1 MSDRPDSTGA
11 ADSAADEPRYRHIKR
26 PEWGEAEVIERRA
39 DRCVLRFADGVE
51 RTIGKRFYH
60 LVHLVSEP
68 SEDHGPSLE
77 PPGEPQEA
85 PPATEPQEAGQ
96 EPASMDF
103 AAQLEVFKAIHP
115 GGFEDSGYRDRY
127 RVRREGDRS
136 KRQVDPLLAAA
147 AFQLGRPA
155 FDRPRAKR
163 SPADVHKAVIDLLDT
178 TSLVTAAEV
187 ATPLGE
193 FNRRRLA
200 TFATALR
207 NLLFG
212 MQSFEVRLER
222 WVEVLHHGGVKH
234 VGWPLVTLL
243 PALVHPREQ
252 QFVRPVVLQRLGA
265 NLGQGDHVFRKPSP
279 EGYSWYA
286 KVAAVAQAELTVAGL
301 EPRDLFDVLLFA
313 NVTLGKDGLAAWER
327 IRAER

>member
-1 MSDRPDSTGA
+1 MSDRPDSTDT
-11 ADSAADEPRYRHIKR
+11 ADNADEPRYRHSKR
-26 PEWGEAEVIERRA
+26 PEWGEAVVVERRA
-39 DRCVLRFADGVE
+39 DRCVLRFEDGVE

-60 LVHLVSEP
+60 LVHLVADP
-68 SEDHGPSLE
+68 SEDEGLSLE
-77 PPGEPQEA
+77 PPVEPQEA
-85 PPATEPQEAGQ
+85 PPASAAQDGDQ
-96 EPASMDF
+96 QPATMDF
-103 AAQLEVFKAIHP
+103 AAQLQVFRALHP
-115 GGFEDSGYRDRY
+115 AGFEDASYRDRY

-178 TSLVTAAEV
+178 TSLVAASDV
-187 ATPLGE
+187 AGPLGE
-193 FNRRRLA
+193 FNRRRLS

-222 WVEVLHHGGVKH
+222 WVEVLHHGGLKH
-234 VGWPLVTLL
+234 VSWPTVTLL

-252 QFVRPVVLQRLGA
+252 QFVRPVLLQRLGS
-265 NLGQGDHVFRKPSP
+265 NLGQGDHLFRKPSP
-279 EGYSWYA
+279 EGYAWYA
-286 KVAAVAQAELTVAGL
+286 KVSAVAQAELTVAGL
-301 EPRDLFDVLLFA
+301 EPHDLFDVLFFA
-313 NVTLGKDGLAAWER
+313 SITLGKEGVQAWER
-327 IRAER
+327 IREGS